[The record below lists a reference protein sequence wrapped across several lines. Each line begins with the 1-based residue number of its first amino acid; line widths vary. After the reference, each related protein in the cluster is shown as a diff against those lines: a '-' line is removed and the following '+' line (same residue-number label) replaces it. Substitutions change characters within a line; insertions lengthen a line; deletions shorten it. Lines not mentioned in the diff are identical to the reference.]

1 MPTSLPQAPDNFEY
15 LSPTIVRRNLSDG
28 PPTLRGMERVELG
41 RTGLRVSR
49 LGLGLASL
57 GGMFAAVSEQEA
69 VATIDRAWELG
80 VRLFDTAPVYGYG
93 LSEQRAG
100 LALRGRPR
108 DEFVLCSKVGRLI
121 EPGGPDIQPIWA
133 EPPPGIG
140 PRLDY
145 SYAAVL
151 RSFEDSLE
159 RMGIDRIDILHIH
172 DPDLDFATA
181 STEALRA
188 LVELRGRG
196 TIRAISLGVNHADV
210 AARFLREIGPTAPD
224 CILLAGRYTLLDQ
237 SGADELLPLC
247 RDLGVAV
254 LAAGVFQG
262 GVLADS
268 SAGAPHGYWEI
279 PPALAARIDRLRAL
293 CRQYDVPLLAAAVQF
308 PLAHP
313 VVRAVVVGA
322 RSAIEISEV
331 AAMLDHEIPAG
342 FWSGLEHEGLVA
354 TSAPTG

>member
-1 MPTSLPQAPDNFEY
+1 
-15 LSPTIVRRNLSDG
+15 
-28 PPTLRGMERVELG
+28 LG

-57 GGMFAAVSEQEA
+57 GGMFAVVPEEQA

-93 LSEQRAG
+93 LSERRAG

-108 DEFVLCSKVGRLI
+108 GEFVLCSKVGRLI

-133 EPPPGIG
+133 EPPAGLG

-172 DPDLDFATA
+172 DPDLDFASA

-188 LVELRGRG
+188 LTELRGRG

-210 AARFLREIGPTAPD
+210 AARFLRETGPAGPD
-224 CILLAGRYTLLDQ
+224 CILLAGRYTVLDQ

-268 SAGAPHGYWEI
+268 SDGAPHGYQKV
-279 PPALAARIDRLRAL
+279 PPELAGRVEGLRAL
-293 CRQYDVPLLAAAVQF
+293 CRQYGVPLLAAAVQF

-313 VVRAVVVGA
+313 AVPAVVVGA
-322 RSAIEISEV
+322 RSAPEVTEI
-331 AAMLDHEIPAG
+331 AALLEHEIPDR
-342 FWSGLEHEGLVA
+342 FWSALEREGLAAGVPA
-354 TSAPTG
+354 G